1 MTFDKIQAQAISEW
15 EALSNSDKPH
25 ILIGISTC
33 SQKAGALVVL
43 EAIESALA
51 KNNIEATVTRVGCI
65 GLCYAEP
72 LVDIVKPDR
81 PRISYGHVTPEI
93 VPQLIEDYLINDN
106 PRPDLALGTIG
117 DDSIDGI
124 PKLFELPV
132 FEPQMRVLLR
142 RCGIIDPENINHYIA
157 NDGYSGLAKALGM
170 TPEEVVEE
178 IKKSGLRGRGGAGF
192 PTGLK
197 WESCRNA
204 SGEPKY
210 FICNAAEG
218 DIGSF
223 VDRTLLESDP
233 HAVLEGMLI
242 GAYAIG
248 AGEGYIYIHSS
259 SALAVKR
266 LETALKQASEKG
278 LIGDN
283 ILGSGFSFHVKIWQG
298 ADAYICG
305 EETALIS
312 SIEGEREQGI
322 PRIRPPYPAQVGLWS
337 KPTCVN
343 NVETLANVPHIIEK
357 TGDWYA
363 GIGTERSKGTKL
375 FSLSGSIVRTGVFEV
390 PFGLNLKELV
400 EDIGGGIPN
409 GRKLKAIQPA
419 GVMLGLI
426 PASLV
431 EQPLDFDALANVGS
445 GLGSGGLII
454 IDDSACIVDVAH
466 SLVSFACNGMCGK
479 CSIGRLGTK
488 QLLVILE
495 NITNGKGRP
504 RDIDLLT
511 ELTES
516 VNPGTLCPLCGGVP
530 SPTRSIFQHF
540 RDELEAHIKEHSC
553 PASVCKMSGETSESK
568 E

>member
-1 MTFDKIQAQAISEW
+1 MSFAKIQAQAISEW
-15 EALSNSDKPH
+15 EALNNSDKPR

-33 SQKAGALVVL
+33 SQKAGALDVL

-51 KNNIEATVTRVGCI
+51 RNNIEAIITQVGCI

-72 LVDIVKPDR
+72 LVDIVKPNR

-117 DDSIDGI
+117 DDTIDGI
-124 PKLFELPV
+124 PKLFDTPV
-132 FEPQMRVLLR
+132 FKPQMRVLLR

-192 PTGLK
+192 PAGLK
-197 WESCRNA
+197 WELCRSA
-204 SGEPKY
+204 PGEPKY

-223 VDRTLLESDP
+223 VDRTLLEGDP
-233 HAVLEGMLI
+233 HSVLEGMLI

-248 AGEGYIYIHSS
+248 AAEGYIYIHSES
-259 SALAVKR
+259 ELATRR
-266 LETALKQASEKG
+266 LEAALKQASEKG
-278 LIGDN
+278 LVGDN
-283 ILGSGFSFHVKIWQG
+283 ILGSGFSFHIKIWRG
-298 ADAYICG
+298 DEAYICG

-312 SIEGEREQGI
+312 SIEGKREPGI

-363 GIGTERSKGTKL
+363 NTGTDKSKGTKL
-375 FSLSGSIVRTGVFEV
+375 ISLSGSIVRTGVVEV
-390 PFGLNLKELV
+390 PFGLTLRELV
-400 EDIGGGIPN
+400 EDIGGGVPD
-409 GRKLKAIQPA
+409 GHKLKAIQPA

-426 PASLV
+426 PASLID
-431 EQPLDFDALANVGS
+431 QPVDFNALIEIGS

-454 IDDSACIVDVAH
+454 IDDSACIVDVIH
-466 SLVSFACNGMCGK
+466 SLVSFACKEMCGK

-495 NITNGKGRP
+495 NITSGKGRP
-504 RDIDLLT
+504 QDIDLLT

-516 VNPGTLCPLCGGVP
+516 VSPVTLCPLCGGVP
-530 SPTRSIFQHF
+530 SPTKSILQHF
-540 RDELEAHIKEHSC
+540 RDELEAHIKEHRC
-553 PASVCKMSGETSESK
+553 PANVCQGLSEASK
-568 E
+568 A

>member
-1 MTFDKIQAQAISEW
+1 MSFDKIQAQAISEW
-15 EALSNSDKPH
+15 EALNNSDKPR

-33 SQKAGALVVL
+33 SQKAGALDVL

-72 LVDIVKPDR
+72 LVDIVKPNH

-124 PKLFELPV
+124 PRLFDTPV
-132 FEPQMRVLLR
+132 FKPQMRVLLR

-192 PTGLK
+192 PAGLK
-197 WESCRNA
+197 WELCRSA
-204 SGEPKY
+204 PGEPKY

-223 VDRTLLESDP
+223 VDRTLLEGDP
-233 HAVLEGMLI
+233 HSVLEGMLI

-248 AGEGYIYIHSS
+248 AAEGYIYIHSES
-259 SALAVKR
+259 ELATR
-266 LETALKQASEKG
+266 RFETAVKQASEKG
-278 LIGDN
+278 LVGDN
-283 ILGSGFSFHVKIWQG
+283 ILGSGFSFHIKIWRG
-298 ADAYICG
+298 DEAYICG

-312 SIEGEREQGI
+312 SIEGKREPGI

-363 GIGTERSKGTKL
+363 NTGTDKSKGTKL
-375 FSLSGSIVRTGVFEV
+375 ISLSGSIVRTGVVEV
-390 PFGLNLKELV
+390 PFGLTLRELV
-400 EDIGGGIPN
+400 EDIGGGVPD
-409 GRKLKAIQPA
+409 GHKLKAIQPA

-426 PASLV
+426 PASLID
-431 EQPLDFDALANVGS
+431 QPVDFNALIEIGS

-454 IDDSACIVDVAH
+454 IDDSACIVDVIH
-466 SLVSFACNGMCGK
+466 SLVSFACKEMCGK

-495 NITNGKGRP
+495 NITSGKGRP
-504 RDIDLLT
+504 QDIDLLT

-516 VNPGTLCPLCGGVP
+516 VSPVTLCPLCGGVP
-530 SPTRSIFQHF
+530 SPTKSILQHF
-540 RDELEAHIKEHSC
+540 RDELEAHIKEHRC
-553 PASVCKMSGETSESK
+553 PANVCQGLSEASK
-568 E
+568 A

>member
-1 MTFDKIQAQAISEW
+1 MSFAKIQAQAISEW
-15 EALSNSDKPH
+15 EALNNSDKPR

-33 SQKAGALVVL
+33 SQKAGALDVL

-51 KNNIEATVTRVGCI
+51 RNNIEAIITQVGCI

-72 LVDIVKPDR
+72 LVDIVKPNR

-124 PKLFELPV
+124 PKLFDTPV
-132 FEPQMRVLLR
+132 FKPQMRVLLR

-192 PTGLK
+192 PAGLK
-197 WESCRNA
+197 WESCR
-204 SGEPKY
+204 SVPDEPKY

-223 VDRTLLESDP
+223 VDRTLLEGDP
-233 HAVLEGMLI
+233 HSVLEGILI

-248 AGEGYIYIHSS
+248 AAEGYIYIHSES
-259 SALAVKR
+259 ELATR
-266 LETALKQASEKG
+266 RFETAVKQASEKG
-278 LIGDN
+278 LVGDN
-283 ILGSGFSFHVKIWQG
+283 ILGSGFSFHIKIWRG
-298 ADAYICG
+298 DEAYICG

-312 SIEGEREQGI
+312 SIEGKREPGI

-363 GIGTERSKGTKL
+363 NTGTEKSKGTKL
-375 FSLSGSIVRTGVFEV
+375 ISLSGSIVRTGVVEV
-390 PFGLNLKELV
+390 PFGLTLRELV
-400 EDIGGGIPN
+400 EDIGGGVPD
-409 GRKLKAIQPA
+409 GHKLKAIQPA

-426 PASLV
+426 PASLID
-431 EQPLDFDALANVGS
+431 QPVDFNALIEIGS

-454 IDDSACIVDVAH
+454 IDDSACIVDVIH
-466 SLVSFACNGMCGK
+466 SLVSFACKEMCGK

-495 NITNGKGRP
+495 NITSGKGRP
-504 RDIDLLT
+504 QDIDLLT

-516 VNPGTLCPLCGGVP
+516 VSPVTLCPLCGGVP
-530 SPTRSIFQHF
+530 SPTKSILQHF
-540 RDELEAHIKEHSC
+540 RDELEAHIKEHRC
-553 PASVCKMSGETSESK
+553 PANVCQGLSEASK
-568 E
+568 A

>member
-15 EALSNSDKPH
+15 EALNDSDRPR
-25 ILIGISTC
+25 ILIGIATC
-33 SQKAGALVVL
+33 SQKVGALAVL
-43 EAIESALA
+43 EAIKSALA
-51 KNNIEATVTRVGCI
+51 KNNIEATITQVGCI

-72 LVDIVKPDR
+72 LVDIIKPNR
-81 PRISYGHVTPEI
+81 PRISYGCVTPQI

-124 PKLFELPV
+124 PKLFELPMLK
-132 FEPQMRVLLR
+132 PQMRILLH
-142 RCGIIDPENINHYIA
+142 RCGTIDPENINHYIA
-157 NDGYSGLAKALGM
+157 NNGYSGLVKALGM
-170 TPEEVVEE
+170 APEEVIEQV
-178 IKKSGLRGRGGAGF
+178 KKSGLRGRGGAGF

-197 WESCRNA
+197 WESCR
-204 SGEPKY
+204 STPGEPKY

-218 DIGSF
+218 DPGSF
-223 VDRTLLESDP
+223 VDRTLLEGDP
-233 HAVLEGMLI
+233 HAVLEGMII

-248 AGEGYIYIHSS
+248 AGEGYIYIHSG
-259 SALAVKR
+259 SALAIKR
-266 LETALKQASEKG
+266 LEAALKQASEKG
-278 LIGDN
+278 FVGDN
-283 ILGSGFSFHVKIWQG
+283 ILGSGFSFHVKIWHG
-298 ADAYICG
+298 DDAYICG

-312 SIEGEREQGI
+312 SIEGKREVGI

-375 FSLSGSIVRTGVFEV
+375 LSLSGNIVRTGIVEV
-390 PFGLNLKELV
+390 PFGLTLQRLV

-409 GRKLKAIQPA
+409 GHKLKVIQPA

-431 EQPLDFDALANVGS
+431 DQPIDFDALTKIGS
-445 GLGSGGLII
+445 GLGSGGLIV

-466 SLVSFACNGMCGK
+466 SLVSFACNEMCGK

-495 NITNGKGRP
+495 NITNGRGRP
-504 RDIDLLT
+504 QDIDLLT

-516 VNPGTLCPLCGGVP
+516 VSPGTLCPLCGGVP
-530 SPTRSIFQHF
+530 SPTKSILQHF
-540 RDELEAHIKEHSC
+540 RDELEAHIKEHRC
-553 PASVCKMSGETSESK
+553 PANVCQGLGETSKSQQ
-568 E
+568 

>member
-15 EALSNSDKPH
+15 EALNDSDKLR
-25 ILIGISTC
+25 ILIGTATC
-33 SQKAGALVVL
+33 SQKVGAPAVL
-43 EAIESALA
+43 EAVKSALA
-51 KNNIEATVTRVGCI
+51 KNNIEATITQVGCI

-72 LVDIVKPDR
+72 IVDIVKPNR
-81 PRISYGHVTPEI
+81 PRISYRNVTPEI

-117 DDSIDGI
+117 DGSITGI
-124 PKLFELPV
+124 PKLFELPM
-132 FEPQMRVLLR
+132 FKPQIRLLLS

-157 NDGYSGLAKALGM
+157 NNGYRGLAKALGM
-170 TPEEVVEE
+170 KPEEVIEQVE
-178 IKKSGLRGRGGAGF
+178 KSGLRGRGGAGF

-197 WESCRNA
+197 WESCR
-204 SGEPKY
+204 STPDEPKY

-218 DIGSF
+218 DVGSF
-223 VDRTLLESDP
+223 VDRTLLEGDP
-233 HAVLEGMLI
+233 HSVLEGILI

-248 AGEGYIYIHSS
+248 AAEGYIYIHSES
-259 SALAVKR
+259 EFAIER
-266 LETALKQASEKG
+266 LETALEQAGEKG

-283 ILGSGFSFHVKIWQG
+283 ILGSAFNFHIKIWRG
-298 ADAYICG
+298 EEAYICG

-312 SIEGEREQGI
+312 SIEGKREPGI

-363 GIGTERSKGTKL
+363 GIGTEESKGTKL
-375 FSLSGSIVRTGVFEV
+375 LSLSGDIVRTGVVEV
-390 PFGLNLKELV
+390 PFGVTLRSLV
-400 EDIGGGIPN
+400 EDIGGGIPDD
-409 GRKLKAIQPA
+409 RKLKAIQPA

-426 PASLV
+426 PASLID
-431 EQPLDFDALANVGS
+431 QPVDFNALTEIGS

-454 IDDSACIVDVAH
+454 IDDSACIVDVIH
-466 SLVSFACNGMCGK
+466 SLVSFACKEMCGK

-495 NITNGKGRP
+495 NITSGKGRP
-504 RDIDLLT
+504 QDIDLLT

-516 VNPGTLCPLCGGVP
+516 VSPGTLCPLCGGVP
-530 SPTRSIFQHF
+530 SPTKSILQHF
-540 RDELEAHIKEHSC
+540 RDELEAHIKEHRC
-553 PASVCKMSGETSESK
+553 PANVCQGLGEASNA
-568 E
+568 